1 MGPDEY
7 GQAVADL
14 AAFARAHRAMGHPP
28 GMPTRECL
36 TCPWIEQRRRE
47 LAQQCPT
54 EWPVGGVAI
63 RCSAGRGARAAKESD
78 Q

>member
-47 LAQQCPT
+47 LARQCP
-54 EWPVGGVAI
+54 V
-63 RCSAGRGARAAKESD
+63 
-78 Q
+78 